1 MSDYLEEL
9 IQYLTPTLF
18 TPLKYLQGNHDK
30 LMRDRLLNLPVMV
43 PLVLRLVYRKI
54 AGLSEAVRVL
64 KEEGLLWVKPL
75 EVSKQAVSKRLMN
88 LPCEIWR
95 VLLKQVLEKSNLK
108 PQNLKLEARWQ
119 RVSPKFSAIWIADGS
134 TL

>member
-1 MSDYLEEL
+1 
-9 IQYLTPTLF
+9 
-18 TPLKYLQGNHDK
+18 
-30 LMRDRLLNLPVMV
+30 MRDRLLNLPVMV
-43 PLVLRLVYRKI
+43 ALVLRLVYRKI

-119 RVSPKFSAIWIADGS
+119 RVSQKFSAIWIADGS

>member
-1 MSDYLEEL
+1 
-9 IQYLTPTLF
+9 
-18 TPLKYLQGNHDK
+18 
-30 LMRDRLLNLPVMV
+30 
-43 PLVLRLVYRKI
+43 
-54 AGLSEAVRVL
+54 
-64 KEEGLLWVKPL
+64 
-75 EVSKQAVSKRLMN
+75 MN

-119 RVSPKFSAIWIADGS
+119 RVSQKFSAIWIADGS

>member
-1 MSDYLEEL
+1 MKKRSKQRPRKEGNPDLRRQCQPPVLEIPQMVEEL
-9 IQYLTPTLF
+9 TQYLTPTSF

-64 KEEGLLWVKPL
+64 KKEGLLWIEP
-75 EVSKQAVSKRLMN
+75 R
-88 LPCEIWR
+88 R
-95 VLLKQVLEKSNLK
+95 
-108 PQNLKLEARWQ
+108 
-119 RVSPKFSAIWIADGS
+119 
-134 TL
+134 